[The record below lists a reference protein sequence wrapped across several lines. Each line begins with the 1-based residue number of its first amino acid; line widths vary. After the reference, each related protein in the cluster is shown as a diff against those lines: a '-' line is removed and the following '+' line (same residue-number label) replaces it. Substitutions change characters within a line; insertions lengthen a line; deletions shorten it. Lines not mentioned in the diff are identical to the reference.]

1 MRSFLI
7 LSCVAVLTAGVS
19 DPAGACSQCM
29 CGTPFPADVLG
40 GVVPSKFGY
49 GLEERY
55 LSKSNALDEGPGV
68 EQEREHRVAAFGLWR
83 PLNQLA
89 FLARVPY
96 NFKEITSRPAGEA
109 ASVQRSRGV
118 GDAEL
123 LVLAGLARGTDRFP
137 LTLGL
142 VLGAVA
148 PTGSNEAKDSAGERL
163 DAHLQPGA
171 GAWSGTAGLHAAFA
185 GSHGTWDASLLGR
198 TSGTNNHGYR
208 YGDVLLYNAG
218 FTSRAWHG
226 LQLLAQL
233 NGRTANRDRLEDGTL
248 GENTG
253 GAVAY
258 AAPGVH
264 WRTGLGVTA
273 EAAVQIPVTQALF
286 GEQTEHAT
294 GRLTLTM
301 SR

>member
-1 MRSFLI
+1 MPLGSRFPLPPAKRSRRARSGAMTRRAPRPLRLRARNRPSGQWSSPGSDPPTRARSSARPRPFLRGVVMRSFLI

-89 FLARVPY
+89 FLARGPY

-185 GSHGTWDASLLGR
+185 GSHGTRDASPPGR
-198 TSGTNNHGYR
+198 
-208 YGDVLLYNAG
+208 AG
-218 FTSRAWHG
+218 G
-226 LQLLAQL
+226 KQKK
-233 NGRTANRDRLEDGTL
+233 G
-248 GENTG
+248 
-253 GAVAY
+253 
-258 AAPGVH
+258 
-264 WRTGLGVTA
+264 
-273 EAAVQIPVTQALF
+273 
-286 GEQTEHAT
+286 
-294 GRLTLTM
+294 
-301 SR
+301 

>member
-1 MRSFLI
+1 MPLGSRFPLPPAKRSRRARSGAMTRRAPRPLRLRARNRPSGQWSSPGSDPPTRARSSARPRPFLRGVVMRSFLI

-123 LVLAGLARGTDRFP
+123 LVLAGLARGPGRVP

-142 VLGAVA
+142 AARIGFRGHSGSCSVLSRQPDRTKRRIRRASGWMRISSPA
-148 PTGSNEAKDSAGERL
+148 PGHGPER
-163 DAHLQPGA
+163 QGCTPRSPGA
-171 GAWSGTAGLHAAFA
+171 TEPGTRARPGGRAG
-185 GSHGTWDASLLGR
+185 
-198 TSGTNNHGYR
+198 NKKK
-208 YGDVLLYNAG
+208 
-218 FTSRAWHG
+218 
-226 LQLLAQL
+226 
-233 NGRTANRDRLEDGTL
+233 
-248 GENTG
+248 
-253 GAVAY
+253 
-258 AAPGVH
+258 
-264 WRTGLGVTA
+264 
-273 EAAVQIPVTQALF
+273 
-286 GEQTEHAT
+286 
-294 GRLTLTM
+294 
-301 SR
+301 